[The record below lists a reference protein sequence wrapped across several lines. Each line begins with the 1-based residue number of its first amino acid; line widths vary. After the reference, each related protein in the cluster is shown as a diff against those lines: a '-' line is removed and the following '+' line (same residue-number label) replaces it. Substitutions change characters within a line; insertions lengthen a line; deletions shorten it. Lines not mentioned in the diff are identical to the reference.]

1 MDKWLFLVFM
11 NFMLLFIFL
20 TSFFVNKT
28 SNSGIFFGVRFPK
41 EYQEEKELKD
51 IEKSYRIVISIIFF
65 IMLLGVNILFFNLD
79 NYSEN
84 TLGFIMAILIIGSL
98 IISFIVYIPYY
109 KKVKTL
115 KKHRDWTYTKRNV
128 VVVETTLRKPK
139 KDEKIKPIDSKWF
152 LLLFIFPLVSILVTM
167 YRYDALPKVMEI
179 PYTSFGVFKKE
190 TLRGHF
196 IIYQFPIVQI
206 FLTALLYGINKVI
219 INSKVDLNSGSIEKA
234 IIRKRKFK
242 KIGSILMMVM
252 ILQMLIM
259 FSLIQASIL
268 FNFDPMI
275 INYVF
280 MVIFMI
286 TMIIFIIIFIKIG
299 QGGRN
304 IETKGEKD
312 ELYKDDDDKWILGSI
327 YYNKNDPAWMVEKRL
342 GVGWTVNFAHPKS
355 WIAVGGLIV
364 FIISNI
370 IMSILLI

>member
-1 MDKWLFLVFM
+1 MDKWLFLAFM

-84 TLGFIMAILIIGSL
+84 TLGIIMAILIIGSL

-109 KKVKTL
+109 KKVKIL
-115 KKHRDWTYTKRNV
+115 KKHRNWTYTKRNV

-167 YRYDALPKVMEI
+167 YRYDVLPKVMEI

-268 FNFDPMI
+268 FNFEPMI

-286 TMIIFIIIFIKIG
+286 TMITFIIVFIKVG

-370 IMSILLI
+370 IMSILLT

>member
-1 MDKWLFLVFM
+1 
-11 NFMLLFIFL
+11 MLLFIFL

-84 TLGFIMAILIIGSL
+84 TLGIIMAIFIISSL

-109 KKVKTL
+109 KKVKIL
-115 KKHRDWTYTKRNV
+115 KKHRNWTYTKRNV

-190 TLRGHF
+190 TLRGFF

-234 IIRKRKFK
+234 IIRKKKFK

-259 FSLIQASIL
+259 FSLIQASVL
-268 FNFDPMI
+268 FNFNPMI

-286 TMIIFIIIFIKIG
+286 TMIIFIIVFIIVG

-304 IETKGEKD
+304 IETKDEKD

-370 IMSILLI
+370 IMSILLT

>member
-51 IEKSYRIVISIIFF
+51 IEKSYRIIISIIFF

-206 FLTALLYGINKVI
+206 FL
-219 INSKVDLNSGSIEKA
+219 
-234 IIRKRKFK
+234 
-242 KIGSILMMVM
+242 LMMVM

>member
-1 MDKWLFLVFM
+1 MDKWLFLAFM

-20 TSFFVNKT
+20 ISFFVNRT
-28 SNSGIFFGVRFPK
+28 SNSGIFFGVRFPM

-65 IMLLGVNILFFNLD
+65 IMFLGVNSLFFNLD

-84 TLGFIMAILIIGSL
+84 TLGIIMSIIIIGSL
-98 IISFIVYIPYY
+98 VISSLVYIPYY
-109 KKVKTL
+109 KKVKYL
-115 KKHRDWTYTKRNV
+115 KKDRNWTYTKRNV

-139 KDEKIKPIDSKWF
+139 KNEKIKPIDSKWF
-152 LLLFIFPLVSILVTM
+152 LLLFIFPLINILITM
-167 YRYDALPKVMEI
+167 YKYDALPEVMEI
-179 PYTSFGVFKKE
+179 PYTSFGEFKKE

-196 IIYQFPIVQI
+196 IVYQFPIVQI

-234 IIRKRKFK
+234 IIRKKKFK

-252 ILQMLIM
+252 VLQMLIM

-286 TMIIFIIIFIKIG
+286 TMIIFIIVFIKVG

-304 IETKGEKD
+304 IETKDEKD

-364 FIISNI
+364 FIIGSI
-370 IMSILLI
+370 VMSILFK

>member
-1 MDKWLFLVFM
+1 
-11 NFMLLFIFL
+11 
-20 TSFFVNKT
+20 
-28 SNSGIFFGVRFPK
+28 
-41 EYQEEKELKD
+41 
-51 IEKSYRIVISIIFF
+51 
-65 IMLLGVNILFFNLD
+65 LGVNILFFNLD

-152 LLLFIFPLVSILVTM
+152 LLLFIFPLISILVTM

-196 IIYQFPIVQI
+196 IIYQFPIVQV

-370 IMSILLI
+370 IMSILLT

>member
-1 MDKWLFLVFM
+1 MDKWLFLAFM

-84 TLGFIMAILIIGSL
+84 TLGIIMAILIIGSL

-109 KKVKTL
+109 KKVKIL
-115 KKHRDWTYTKRNV
+115 KKHRNWTYTKRNV
-128 VVVETTLRKPK
+128 VVIETTLRKPK

-167 YRYDALPKVMEI
+167 YRYDVLPKVMEI
-179 PYTSFGVFKKE
+179 PYTNFGVFKKE

-370 IMSILLI
+370 IMSILLT